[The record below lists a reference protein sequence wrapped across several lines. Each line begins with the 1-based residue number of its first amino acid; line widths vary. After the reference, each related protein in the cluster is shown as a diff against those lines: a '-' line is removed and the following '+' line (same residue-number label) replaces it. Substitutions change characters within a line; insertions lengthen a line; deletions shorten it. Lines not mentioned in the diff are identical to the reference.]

1 MPVHQTKYYRHSVSP
16 HAIHHRHSYSPPNN
30 YENDKVS
37 RRPRTSITLYQ
48 RDLLEHEFQKERYP
62 TLVYIDKLSRKIQLP
77 QYVIKVSDI
86 SIFLF
91 HIIPFFPMYLF
102 GNYTFVLGECRL

>member
-1 MPVHQTKYYRHSVSP
+1 MPVHQTKYYRNSVSP
-16 HAIHHRHSYSPPNN
+16 HAINHRHSYSPPSN
-30 YENDKVS
+30 YGDDKVS

-62 TLVYIDKLSRKIQLP
+62 TLVYIDKLSRKIHLP

-91 HIIPFFPMYLF
+91 HIIPFSLMYLF
-102 GNYTFVLGECRL
+102 GNCTFVL